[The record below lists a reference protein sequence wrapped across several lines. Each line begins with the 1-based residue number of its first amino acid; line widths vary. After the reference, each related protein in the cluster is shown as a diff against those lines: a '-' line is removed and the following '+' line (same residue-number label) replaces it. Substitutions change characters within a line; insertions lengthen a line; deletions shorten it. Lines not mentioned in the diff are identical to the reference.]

1 MNLKDIN
8 IKGSYTGKGTTILND
23 FLIPALN
30 SAVSYDRIT
39 GYFTIDSLLSIAN
52 GIDSLRRK
60 NGKMRLIVGIHS
72 IPEDIIEATIN
83 IDTLKSEILSIQ
95 HEIDSNI
102 KSLSEE
108 LEKQKIAT
116 IAWMIDCGL
125 LTIKAA
131 AVKGDGIFH
140 PKTIIIKDCDD
151 NEVVAVGSSNETR
164 NGLGGNF
171 EQLMVATSW
180 SNEDA
185 VKDQKK
191 FFDSLWNNNDEDAVV
206 FDITHETAK
215 MIKNSLG
222 KDYERLI
229 KLLSNQVT
237 EIFKHLSEMPV
248 NYFIS
253 GNIPALYMHQ
263 ERAVLDALSR
273 WPVRVLFSDEVGLG
287 KTFEAAATLAF
298 LNKYCGVKRI
308 LILTPKSVLQQW
320 QDELKAHFGL
330 NVWLYDS
337 NKKEY
342 LSSNNDIIKIGNS
355 NPLGRKSPDIM
366 LMSAQY
372 ARGNKQ
378 NNGLLSEKDSVLPEL
393 LVVDEA
399 HSARIT
405 EDLSGKKQK
414 TQMYKM
420 LENISRKIPHII
432 LATATPMQKKASEY
446 HALLKIL
453 GLPKTW
459 KIERNFLNSLQY
471 IMKDEI
477 NDLSDSYKILSLL
490 HDTYITMKPDLSILT
505 SKEIITFDNAMQ
517 SFELGDKF
525 DNSTFVE
532 QNWHELKNVFIKL
545 HPARLLTVRN
555 TRKSLMEIGYKF
567 PKRNL
572 HEKALYDSDKIKLFY
587 SKVNKYLTEE
597 CFSVEKELNA
607 NKKLNTAFIQISYQ
621 QRVASS
627 LYSCKMSLE
636 RRLAKIEQIQNKLES
651 HSTITNIDIDE
662 SYKDDFDID
671 DLLNMDLDGMSNDP
685 DISSNMDNLR
695 RAVNKEYFS
704 LKSLVIDVNDL
715 IKYEGDKKID
725 ESIKLALENLE
736 SGDSVL
742 LFSRYTDT
750 VDALISSFNDKNYDY
765 AIYTGNRSLIVKD
778 GIEKECNKEQIKKS
792 LFSKEIRI
800 VFCSDAASEGINLQ
814 AARILINVDVPW
826 TPARLEQ
833 RIGRIARL
841 GQVADEVDIYNV
853 WYPHSVEAKM
863 YQRIQKR
870 LKNTNIAIGEFP
882 DVVAESIKSA
892 ILNDTDDNSLELLKS
907 IRNNIQ
913 KNALNQLWSESSKT
927 TSQSDM
933 LRNKLIDIC
942 KTRYTLLNE
951 DVINNYYTF
960 KSKDNTE
967 TILSTLPGRTESI
980 NLKSQLLYDY
990 NTSISG
996 INILNTGAYE
1006 TGLIDTK
1013 NNKIIKTESILNQ
1026 TVNANKDFEYYDDYP
1041 VTLPNPNKL
1050 DLSYSV
1056 DEYQDSSPIYLSKN
1070 KDF

>member
-1 MNLKDIN
+1 
-8 IKGSYTGKGTTILND
+8 
-23 FLIPALN
+23 
-30 SAVSYDRIT
+30 
-39 GYFTIDSLLSIAN
+39 
-52 GIDSLRRK
+52 
-60 NGKMRLIVGIHS
+60 
-72 IPEDIIEATIN
+72 
-83 IDTLKSEILSIQ
+83 
-95 HEIDSNI
+95 
-102 KSLSEE
+102 
-108 LEKQKIAT
+108 
-116 IAWMIDCGL
+116 
-125 LTIKAA
+125 
-131 AVKGDGIFH
+131 
-140 PKTIIIKDCDD
+140 
-151 NEVVAVGSSNETR
+151 
-164 NGLGGNF
+164 
-171 EQLMVATSW
+171 
-180 SNEDA
+180 
-185 VKDQKK
+185 
-191 FFDSLWNNNDEDAVV
+191 
-206 FDITHETAK
+206 
-215 MIKNSLG
+215 
-222 KDYERLI
+222 
-229 KLLSNQVT
+229 
-237 EIFKHLSEMPV
+237 
-248 NYFIS
+248 
-253 GNIPALYMHQ
+253 
-263 ERAVLDALSR
+263 
-273 WPVRVLFSDEVGLG
+273 
-287 KTFEAAATLAF
+287 
-298 LNKYCGVKRI
+298 
-308 LILTPKSVLQQW
+308 
-320 QDELKAHFGL
+320 
-330 NVWLYDS
+330 
-337 NKKEY
+337 
-342 LSSNNDIIKIGNS
+342 
-355 NPLGRKSPDIM
+355 
-366 LMSAQY
+366 
-372 ARGNKQ
+372 
-378 NNGLLSEKDSVLPEL
+378 
-393 LVVDEA
+393 
-399 HSARIT
+399 
-405 EDLSGKKQK
+405 
-414 TQMYKM
+414 
-420 LENISRKIPHII
+420 
-432 LATATPMQKKASEY
+432 
-446 HALLKIL
+446 
-453 GLPKTW
+453 
-459 KIERNFLNSLQY
+459 
-471 IMKDEI
+471 MKDEI

-671 DLLNMDLDGMSNDP
+671 DLLNMDLDDMSNDP

-765 AIYTGNRSLIVKD
+765 AIYTGNRSLIVKN

-841 GQVADEVDIYNV
+841 EQVADEVDIYNV

-892 ILNDTDDNSLELLKS
+892 ILNDTDDSSLELLKS

>member
-1 MNLKDIN
+1 
-8 IKGSYTGKGTTILND
+8 
-23 FLIPALN
+23 
-30 SAVSYDRIT
+30 
-39 GYFTIDSLLSIAN
+39 
-52 GIDSLRRK
+52 
-60 NGKMRLIVGIHS
+60 
-72 IPEDIIEATIN
+72 
-83 IDTLKSEILSIQ
+83 
-95 HEIDSNI
+95 
-102 KSLSEE
+102 
-108 LEKQKIAT
+108 
-116 IAWMIDCGL
+116 
-125 LTIKAA
+125 
-131 AVKGDGIFH
+131 
-140 PKTIIIKDCDD
+140 
-151 NEVVAVGSSNETR
+151 
-164 NGLGGNF
+164 
-171 EQLMVATSW
+171 
-180 SNEDA
+180 
-185 VKDQKK
+185 
-191 FFDSLWNNNDEDAVV
+191 
-206 FDITHETAK
+206 
-215 MIKNSLG
+215 
-222 KDYERLI
+222 
-229 KLLSNQVT
+229 
-237 EIFKHLSEMPV
+237 
-248 NYFIS
+248 
-253 GNIPALYMHQ
+253 
-263 ERAVLDALSR
+263 
-273 WPVRVLFSDEVGLG
+273 
-287 KTFEAAATLAF
+287 
-298 LNKYCGVKRI
+298 
-308 LILTPKSVLQQW
+308 
-320 QDELKAHFGL
+320 
-330 NVWLYDS
+330 
-337 NKKEY
+337 
-342 LSSNNDIIKIGNS
+342 
-355 NPLGRKSPDIM
+355 
-366 LMSAQY
+366 
-372 ARGNKQ
+372 
-378 NNGLLSEKDSVLPEL
+378 
-393 LVVDEA
+393 
-399 HSARIT
+399 
-405 EDLSGKKQK
+405 
-414 TQMYKM
+414 
-420 LENISRKIPHII
+420 
-432 LATATPMQKKASEY
+432 
-446 HALLKIL
+446 
-453 GLPKTW
+453 
-459 KIERNFLNSLQY
+459 
-471 IMKDEI
+471 
-477 NDLSDSYKILSLL
+477 
-490 HDTYITMKPDLSILT
+490 
-505 SKEIITFDNAMQ
+505 
-517 SFELGDKF
+517 
-525 DNSTFVE
+525 
-532 QNWHELKNVFIKL
+532 
-545 HPARLLTVRN
+545 
-555 TRKSLMEIGYKF
+555 
-567 PKRNL
+567 
-572 HEKALYDSDKIKLFY
+572 
-587 SKVNKYLTEE
+587 
-597 CFSVEKELNA
+597 
-607 NKKLNTAFIQISYQ
+607 
-621 QRVASS
+621 
-627 LYSCKMSLE
+627 
-636 RRLAKIEQIQNKLES
+636 
-651 HSTITNIDIDE
+651 
-662 SYKDDFDID
+662 
-671 DLLNMDLDGMSNDP
+671 MDLDDMSNDP

-765 AIYTGNRSLIVKD
+765 AIYTGNRSLIVKN

-927 TSQSDM
+927 TSQSNM

-967 TILSTLPGRTESI
+967 TILSALPGRTESI
-980 NLKSQLLYDY
+980 NLKSQLLYDH

-1026 TVNANKDFEYYDDYP
+1026 TVNSNEDFEYYDDYP

>member
-1 MNLKDIN
+1 MDFVTV
-8 IKGSYTGKGTTILND
+8 STGLILPYWMG
-23 FLIPALN
+23 LPIR
-30 SAVSYDRIT
+30 Y
-39 GYFTIDSLLSIAN
+39 
-52 GIDSLRRK
+52 
-60 NGKMRLIVGIHS
+60 IH
-72 IPEDIIEATIN
+72 
-83 IDTLKSEILSIQ
+83 
-95 HEIDSNI
+95 
-102 KSLSEE
+102 
-108 LEKQKIAT
+108 
-116 IAWMIDCGL
+116 
-125 LTIKAA
+125 
-131 AVKGDGIFH
+131 
-140 PKTIIIKDCDD
+140 
-151 NEVVAVGSSNETR
+151 
-164 NGLGGNF
+164 
-171 EQLMVATSW
+171 
-180 SNEDA
+180 
-185 VKDQKK
+185 
-191 FFDSLWNNNDEDAVV
+191 FFDSLWNNTADDAVV
-206 FDITHETAK
+206 FDITAEIAK
-215 MIKNSLG
+215 TIKISLG
-222 KDYERLI
+222 KDYEKLT

-237 EIFKHLSEMPV
+237 DIFKHLSEMPI

-287 KTFEAAATLAF
+287 KTFETAATLAF

-320 QDELKAHFGL
+320 QDELKNHFGL

-342 LSSNNDIIKIGNS
+342 ISSNNDVIKIGNR
-355 NPLGRKSPDIM
+355 NPLGNKSPDIM

-378 NNGLLSEKDSVLPEL
+378 NKGLLSENSTVLPEL

-405 EDLSGKKQK
+405 EDLSGKAQK

-420 LENISRKIPHII
+420 LESVSRKIPHII

-446 HALLKIL
+446 HAILKIL

-459 KIERNFLNSLQY
+459 RIERNFLNSLNY
-471 IMKDEI
+471 IMSEEI
-477 NDLSDSYKILSLL
+477 TDLSDSYKILALL
-490 HDTYITMKPDLSILT
+490 HDTYTTMKPNLSVLTPSEITILN
-505 SKEIITFDNAMQ
+505 NALQ
-517 SFELGDKF
+517 SFESGDKF
-525 DNSTFVE
+525 DNSTFVKK
-532 QNWHELKNVFIKL
+532 NWNELKNVFIKL
-545 HPARLLTVRN
+545 HPARLLTIRN

-572 HEKALYDSDKIKLFY
+572 FEKSLYDSDRIKLFY
-587 SKVNKYLTEE
+587 EKVNKYLTTE
-597 CFSVEKELNA
+597 CFSVEKELNT

-627 LYSCKMSLE
+627 LYSCKMSLK

-671 DLLNMDLDGMSNDP
+671 DLLNLDLDDQSYNADN
-685 DISSNMDNLR
+685 SLNVDNLR
-695 RAVNKEYFS
+695 RVVNIEYFC
-704 LKSLVIDVNDL
+704 LKSLVNDVNDL
-715 IKYEGDKKID
+715 LKSEGDKKID
-725 ESIKLALENLE
+725 ESIKLALEKLKV
-736 SGDSVL
+736 GDSVL

-750 VDALISSFNDKNYDY
+750 VNALLETFNDTNYDY
-765 AIYTGNRSLIVKD
+765 AVYTGNHSSIIKN
-778 GIEKECNKEQIKKS
+778 GIETECNKEQIKKS
-792 LFSKEIRI
+792 LFNKEIRI

-814 AARILINVDVPW
+814 AARVLINVDVPW

-841 GQVADEVDIYNV
+841 GQVASEVDIYNV

-870 LKNTNIAIGEFP
+870 LRNTNIAIGEFP
-882 DVVAESIKSA
+882 DVVAESIKCA

-907 IRNNIQ
+907 IRNDLQ
-913 KNALNQLWSESSKT
+913 KNALDELWSESSNT

-933 LRNKLIDIC
+933 LRKKLMEIC
-942 KTRYTLLNE
+942 KAQYTLLNE
-951 DVINNYYTF
+951 DIINNYCTF

-967 TILSTLPGRTESI
+967 IVLSEEPGKTESI
-980 NLKSQLLYDY
+980 NLKNQLLYDY
-990 NTSISG
+990 KVSITG
-996 INILNTGAYE
+996 IKILKNETFE
-1006 TGLIDTK
+1006 TGFIDVK
-1013 NNKIIKTESILNQ
+1013 NNMIIKTESILNQ
-1026 TVNANKDFEYYDDYP
+1026 LINEDSHFQYYNEYP

-1050 DLSYSV
+1050 NLSYSV
-1056 DEYQDSSPIYLSKN
+1056 DEFNKTTPIYLKT
-1070 KDF
+1070 

>member
-1 MNLKDIN
+1 
-8 IKGSYTGKGTTILND
+8 
-23 FLIPALN
+23 
-30 SAVSYDRIT
+30 
-39 GYFTIDSLLSIAN
+39 
-52 GIDSLRRK
+52 
-60 NGKMRLIVGIHS
+60 
-72 IPEDIIEATIN
+72 
-83 IDTLKSEILSIQ
+83 
-95 HEIDSNI
+95 
-102 KSLSEE
+102 
-108 LEKQKIAT
+108 
-116 IAWMIDCGL
+116 
-125 LTIKAA
+125 
-131 AVKGDGIFH
+131 
-140 PKTIIIKDCDD
+140 
-151 NEVVAVGSSNETR
+151 
-164 NGLGGNF
+164 
-171 EQLMVATSW
+171 
-180 SNEDA
+180 
-185 VKDQKK
+185 
-191 FFDSLWNNNDEDAVV
+191 
-206 FDITHETAK
+206 
-215 MIKNSLG
+215 
-222 KDYERLI
+222 
-229 KLLSNQVT
+229 
-237 EIFKHLSEMPV
+237 
-248 NYFIS
+248 
-253 GNIPALYMHQ
+253 
-263 ERAVLDALSR
+263 
-273 WPVRVLFSDEVGLG
+273 
-287 KTFEAAATLAF
+287 
-298 LNKYCGVKRI
+298 
-308 LILTPKSVLQQW
+308 
-320 QDELKAHFGL
+320 
-330 NVWLYDS
+330 
-337 NKKEY
+337 
-342 LSSNNDIIKIGNS
+342 
-355 NPLGRKSPDIM
+355 
-366 LMSAQY
+366 
-372 ARGNKQ
+372 
-378 NNGLLSEKDSVLPEL
+378 
-393 LVVDEA
+393 
-399 HSARIT
+399 
-405 EDLSGKKQK
+405 
-414 TQMYKM
+414 
-420 LENISRKIPHII
+420 
-432 LATATPMQKKASEY
+432 
-446 HALLKIL
+446 
-453 GLPKTW
+453 
-459 KIERNFLNSLQY
+459 
-471 IMKDEI
+471 
-477 NDLSDSYKILSLL
+477 
-490 HDTYITMKPDLSILT
+490 
-505 SKEIITFDNAMQ
+505 
-517 SFELGDKF
+517 
-525 DNSTFVE
+525 
-532 QNWHELKNVFIKL
+532 
-545 HPARLLTVRN
+545 
-555 TRKSLMEIGYKF
+555 
-567 PKRNL
+567 
-572 HEKALYDSDKIKLFY
+572 
-587 SKVNKYLTEE
+587 
-597 CFSVEKELNA
+597 
-607 NKKLNTAFIQISYQ
+607 
-621 QRVASS
+621 
-627 LYSCKMSLE
+627 
-636 RRLAKIEQIQNKLES
+636 
-651 HSTITNIDIDE
+651 
-662 SYKDDFDID
+662 
-671 DLLNMDLDGMSNDP
+671 MSNDP

-765 AIYTGNRSLIVKD
+765 AIYTGNRSLIVKN

-927 TSQSDM
+927 TSQSNM

-967 TILSTLPGRTESI
+967 TILSALPGRTESI
-980 NLKSQLLYDY
+980 NLKSQLLYDH

-1026 TVNANKDFEYYDDYP
+1026 TVNSNEDFEYYDDYP